1 MKSLSEKY
9 FHHPTINNKKKEEK
23 VQEKKIVH
31 KEELR
36 QKAEESS
43 DSQSEGEQVELGE
56 GRINESNREILEK
69 SAQSEVRVSY
79 HIDSD

>member
-1 MKSLSEKY
+1 MMKSLSEKY
-9 FHHPTINNKKKEEK
+9 FHHSTINNRIKEEK
-23 VQEKKIVH
+23 VQEKMVH